1 MTVDQVISQVAREN
15 RTTPEHVRKE
25 IEAII
30 LEAQNNPDPA
40 VQKRWAQIPHKGAFV
55 TLEEFL
61 PYAAAFLR
69 TKL

>member
-1 MTVDQVISQVAREN
+1 MTVDQIIAQIAREN
-15 RTTPEHVRKE
+15 HTTPEYVRKE

-30 LEAQNNPDPA
+30 LEAQNSPDPS
-40 VQKRWAQIPHKGAFV
+40 VQKRWAQIPRKGTFV
-55 TLEEFL
+55 TLEEFF